1 MIPRHLSLVT
11 QLPEREA
18 ALRAIIAV
26 EEGGRAV
33 RKPTPAAVSLFQS
46 IFPVPDW

>member
-26 EEGGRAV
+26 EEGAGGTEADTRS
-33 RKPTPAAVSLFQS
+33 RIPMPEHFSGS
-46 IFPVPDW
+46 

>member
-26 EEGGRAV
+26 EEGNGQNGSGH
-33 RKPTPAAVSLFQS
+33 P
-46 IFPVPDW
+46 

>member
-26 EEGGRAV
+26 